1 MPDVIFI
8 ISAEF
13 VILTREAGGG
23 SLSVAV
29 EGPSKTDIELEDNKD
44 GSCNILYY
52 PTLPGKIEQTKINWK
67 ISFPLDSFIFQCFR
81 DH

>member
-1 MPDVIFI
+1 MKFKITTIVVILKVQHVV
-8 ISAEF
+8 AEF

-52 PTLPGKIEQTKINWK
+52 PTLPGESNSASKSYVTT
-67 ISFPLDSFIFQCFR
+67 
-81 DH
+81 